1 MRILQSNISIFGNMI
16 IRQGKQLIVRREELR
31 SFCAVS
37 FLHGSSLLG
46 ILKSLSL
53 AWLSPRVGVTR
64 CFATATQP
72 QRRHV
77 MCHRTAVRVTGRR
90 AMGA

>member
-1 MRILQSNISIFGNMI
+1 MRILQSNIGIFGNI

-31 SFCAVS
+31 SLCAVYSLQGS
-37 FLHGSSLLG
+37 FLLG

-53 AWLSPRVGVTR
+53 AWLSPRVGVAR

-77 MCHRTAVRVTGRR
+77 MCHRTVAR